1 MNKIAVV
8 ILNYMNYKETIN
20 CTDSVLKQKNIEF
33 EIVIVDNG
41 SPNESYKELG
51 KEYRNN
57 NSVHIIKASRN
68 YGYAKGNN
76 IGIRYAKEKC
86 SSDFILLLNS
96 DTEMI
101 QEDYI
106 SILISKY
113 KENIAVISGR
123 IIQQRGEIQERYYEY
138 VNFPDTLYFYLQLFF
153 DYHGLSLISNKC
165 KQMLKKKD
173 KTEVLHG
180 SCLMLTPS
188 FFKYYKMLYHRT
200 FLYSEEVLL
209 YIYCNNAGITQMK
222 VEEAVI
228 LHKGKQSSK
237 YLYGNKDSKKMRY
250 LTASYKYVVWESF
263 KAYVKTILKRKIF
276 KPGKADYK
284 GEEKHQ

>member
-1 MNKIAVV
+1 
-8 ILNYMNYKETIN
+8 
-20 CTDSVLKQKNIEF
+20 
-33 EIVIVDNG
+33 
-41 SPNESYKELG
+41 
-51 KEYRNN
+51 
-57 NSVHIIKASRN
+57 
-68 YGYAKGNN
+68 
-76 IGIRYAKEKC
+76 
-86 SSDFILLLNS
+86 
-96 DTEMI
+96 MI

-153 DYHGLSLISNKC
+153 DYHGLSLLSNKC
-165 KQMLKKKD
+165 KQMLKKRD

-228 LHKGKQSSK
+228 LHKGKRSSK